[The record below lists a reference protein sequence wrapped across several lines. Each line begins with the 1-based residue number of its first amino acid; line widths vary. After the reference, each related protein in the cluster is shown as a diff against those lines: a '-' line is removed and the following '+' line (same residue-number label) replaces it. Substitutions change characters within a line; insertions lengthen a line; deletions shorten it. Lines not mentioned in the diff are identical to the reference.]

1 MGLMA
6 AAKKGGVMI
15 RYSFFRPVAGVD
27 DEGPI
32 HPEDSPMSLQ
42 LDSMEGDELRR
53 VIGVLRANGFD
64 LQKYQAADSGGR
76 LPDDA

>member
-6 AAKKGGVMI
+6 AAKKGGIMI
-15 RYSFFRPVAGVD
+15 RYSFFRPFAGVD
-27 DEGPI
+27 DDGPI
-32 HPEDSPMSLQ
+32 HPENSPSSLL
-42 LDSMEGDELRR
+42 LDSMDGDELKR
-53 VIGVLRANGFD
+53 VIFVLRANGFD